1 MDSLFAKITGK
12 YYQWII
18 AMHKFYFSDYSMNKY
33 LKKNNLELD
42 KIVNDV
48 RIISLEYLFLKLSQ
62 KISIFKYFYKFLI
75 KFNSIKN
82 LKIKFSLFDMNIYC
96 AFLKK

>member
-1 MDSLFAKITGK
+1 MK
-12 YYQWII
+12 
-18 AMHKFYFSDYSMNKY
+18 KY
-33 LKKNNLELD
+33 LNKNNLELD

>member
-1 MDSLFAKITGK
+1 MK
-12 YYQWII
+12 
-18 AMHKFYFSDYSMNKY
+18 KY
-33 LKKNNLELD
+33 LNKNNIELD
-42 KIVNDV
+42 KIVNDE